1 MRPTLFLSLDGT
13 CHPKSMQYAV
23 LRGYPHVGPPHFC
36 WAEPLR
42 HVLEDWDAQVVLR
55 SSSTMMFGLE
65 PVAGLAPEWLRTRIV
80 GACGDVVRYIA
91 LFELRKVNTSYGVV
105 RRYVQEHQLQHWV
118 ALSDDADGWP
128 VGFETR
134 RHLVECDGTQGLGNR
149 LVARRLD
156 QAFAECRP

>member
-1 MRPTLFLSLDGT
+1 MRPTLFLNLDGT
-13 CHPKSMQYAV
+13 CHPKSIQYAV

-42 HVLEDWDAQVVLR
+42 PVLEDWDAQVVLR

-65 PVAGLAPEWLRTRIV
+65 PVAGLAPEWLHTRIV

-91 LFELRKVNTSYGVV
+91 LFEPRKVNTSYGVV

-118 ALSDDADGWP
+118 ALDDDTDGWP
-128 VGFETR
+128 ADSELR
-134 RHLVECDGTQGLGNR
+134 RHLVACDGRTGLGNP
-149 LVARRLD
+149 LVARRIN
-156 QAFAECRP
+156 QAFSECIP

>member
-1 MRPTLFLSLDGT
+1 MRATLFLNLDGT

-42 HVLEDWDAQVVLR
+42 PVLEDWDAQVVLR
-55 SSSTMMFGLE
+55 SSSTMMFGLK

-105 RRYVQEHQLQHWV
+105 RRYVQEHQIEHWV

-128 VGFETR
+128 DDPAIRT
-134 RHLVECDGTQGLGNR
+134 HLVQCDGEAGMMNR
-149 LVARRLD
+149 ATLKQLEKAL
-156 QAFAECRP
+156 AACKP